1 MSGLRI
7 KHKPNNMR
15 GVFLDLETVDRDD
28 LDLQLLEATL
38 PEWSLLKETS
48 DVSKAIGNA
57 DIVVTNKI
65 CLDRDILHAA
75 GQLKLV
81 CIAATG
87 TNNVDLVAARE
98 SNITVC
104 NVRAY
109 ATASVVE
116 HVFTLMLNLVRN
128 LRKYHDAVDRG
139 AWQNAD
145 GFCLLDYPVREL
157 NGQTLGIIG
166 YGELGKAVATV
177 ARAFGMQILVAQRAG
192 TPADP
197 ERVPLDKLLSESNI
211 ISVHCPLTDS
221 TRNLIGRRE
230 LALMRKDSI
239 LINTARGGIVNETA
253 LSEALRNG
261 EIAGAGIDVL
271 SEEPPRDGNPLLDP
285 SLPNLILTPHIAWAG
300 ISARQALINE
310 IAANIRAFLAGTPR
324 NVVQPG

>member
-1 MSGLRI
+1 
-7 KHKPNNMR
+7 MR
-15 GVFLDLETVDRDD
+15 GVFLDLETVDHND

-38 PEWSLLKETS
+38 PEWSLLKKTR
-48 DVSKAIGNA
+48 DVTREIRSA

-65 CLDRDILHAA
+65 RLDRDALLAA
-75 GQLKLV
+75 ERLKLV

-87 TNNVDLVAARE
+87 TNNIDLDAARE

-116 HVFTLMLNLVRN
+116 HVFTLILNLARN
-128 LRKYHDAVDRG
+128 LQNYRDAVNRG

-145 GFCLLDYPVREL
+145 GFCLLDYPIREL

-166 YGELGKAVATV
+166 YGELGKAVAAA
-177 ARAFGMQILVAQRAG
+177 ARAFGMLTLVAQRPG
-192 TPADP
+192 TPPDP
-197 ERVPLDKLLSESNI
+197 DRVPLDRLLSESGI

-221 TRNLIGRRE
+221 TRNLIGHRE
-230 LALMRKDSI
+230 LALMRKDAI

-261 EIAGAGIDVL
+261 RIAGAGIDVL
-271 SEEPPRDGNPLLDP
+271 SEEPPRNGNPLLDP
-285 SLPNLILTPHIAWAG
+285 SLPNLIVTPHIAWAG
-300 ISARQALINE
+300 INARQTLINE
-310 IAANIRAFLAGTPR
+310 IAANIRAFLAGSPR
-324 NVVQPG
+324 NVVQA

>member
-1 MSGLRI
+1 M
-7 KHKPNNMR
+7 H

-28 LDLQLLEATL
+28 LDLRLLESTL

-48 DVSKAIGNA
+48 DVSEAIGNA
-57 DIVVTNKI
+57 DIVVTNKV

-75 GQLKLV
+75 RRLKLV

-98 SNITVC
+98 NDITVC

-128 LRKYHDAVDRG
+128 LKKYRDAIDRG

-197 ERVPLDKLLSESNI
+197 ERVPLEKLLSESNI
-211 ISVHCPLTDS
+211 ISVHCPLNDA
-221 TRNLIGRRE
+221 TRNLIDRRE
-230 LALMRKDSI
+230 LALMRKDAI

-285 SLPNLILTPHIAWAG
+285 SLENLIVTPHIAWAG
-300 ISARQALINE
+300 INARQALIDE
-310 IAANIRAFLAGTPR
+310 IAANIRAFLAGAPR

>member
-7 KHKPNNMR
+7 KNKPNNMH

-28 LDLQLLEATL
+28 LDLRLLESTL

-98 SNITVC
+98 NDITVC

-230 LALMRKDSI
+230 LALMRKDAI

>member
-7 KHKPNNMR
+7 KNKPNNMH

-28 LDLQLLEATL
+28 LDLRLLESTL

-98 SNITVC
+98 NDITVC

>member
-7 KHKPNNMR
+7 KNKPNNMH

-28 LDLQLLEATL
+28 LDLRLLESTL

-98 SNITVC
+98 NDITVC

-192 TPADP
+192 TPAAP

>member
-1 MSGLRI
+1 M
-7 KHKPNNMR
+7 H

-28 LDLQLLEATL
+28 LDLRLLESTL

-98 SNITVC
+98 NDITVC

>member
-1 MSGLRI
+1 
-7 KHKPNNMR
+7 MR
-15 GVFLDLETVDRDD
+15 GVFLDLETVDRND
-28 LDLQLLEATL
+28 LDLQLLESTL

-48 DVSKAIGNA
+48 DVIEATRNA
-57 DIVVTNKI
+57 DIVVANKI
-65 CLDRDILHAA
+65 CLDRDILQAA
-75 GQLKLV
+75 RRLKLV

-98 SNITVC
+98 NNITVC

-116 HVFTLMLNLVRN
+116 HVFTLILNLVRN
-128 LRKYHDAVDRG
+128 LQKYRDAVNRG

-197 ERVPLDKLLSESNI
+197 ERVPLDKLLSESSI

-230 LALMRKDSI
+230 LALMRKDAI

-253 LSEALRNG
+253 LSEVLRNG
-261 EIAGAGIDVL
+261 RIAGAGIDVL
-271 SEEPPRDGNPLLDP
+271 SEEPPRNGNPLLDL
-285 SLPNLILTPHIAWAG
+285 SLPNLIVTPHIAWAG
-300 ISARQALINE
+300 INARQALINE
-310 IAANIRAFLAGTPR
+310 IAANIQAFLAGSPR
-324 NVVQPG
+324 NVVQV

>member
-7 KHKPNNMR
+7 KNKPNNMR

-48 DVSKAIGNA
+48 DVSAAIRNA
-57 DIVVTNKI
+57 DIVVTNKVR
-65 CLDRDILHAA
+65 LDRDILHAA

-104 NVRAY
+104 NVRAS
-109 ATASVVE
+109 APASVVE
-116 HVFTLMLNLVRN
+116 HAFTLMLNLVRN
-128 LRKYHDAVDRG
+128 LRKYRDAVVRG

-192 TPADP
+192 TAADP

-221 TRNLIGRRE
+221 TRNLIDRRE
-230 LALMRKDSI
+230 LTLMRKDAI

>member
-1 MSGLRI
+1 
-7 KHKPNNMR
+7 MR

-28 LDLQLLEATL
+28 LDLQLLESTL

-98 SNITVC
+98 NDITVC

-128 LRKYHDAVDRG
+128 LKKYRDAVDRG
-139 AWQNAD
+139 AWQHAD

-177 ARAFGMQILVAQRAG
+177 SRAFGMQILVAQRAG

-211 ISVHCPLTDS
+211 ISVHCPLNDT

-230 LALMRKDSI
+230 LALMRKDAI

-300 ISARQALINE
+300 INARQALINE
-310 IAANIRAFLAGTPR
+310 IAANIQAFLAGTPR

>member
-1 MSGLRI
+1 M
-7 KHKPNNMR
+7 H

-28 LDLQLLEATL
+28 LDLRLLESTL

-98 SNITVC
+98 NDLTVC

-230 LALMRKDSI
+230 LALMRKDAI

>member
-1 MSGLRI
+1 
-7 KHKPNNMR
+7 MR

-28 LDLQLLEATL
+28 LDLRLLESTL

-48 DVSKAIGNA
+48 DVSEAIGNA
-57 DIVVTNKI
+57 NIVVTNKI

-98 SNITVC
+98 NNITVC

-128 LRKYHDAVDRG
+128 LRKYRDAVDRG

-230 LALMRKDSI
+230 LALMRKDAI

-253 LSEALRNG
+253 LSEALRND

-300 ISARQALINE
+300 INARQALINE
-310 IAANIRAFLAGTPR
+310 IAANIQAFLAGTPR

>member
-7 KHKPNNMR
+7 KNKPNNMH

-28 LDLQLLEATL
+28 LDLRLLESTL

-98 SNITVC
+98 NDITVC

-128 LRKYHDAVDRG
+128 LRKYRDAVDRG

-230 LALMRKDSI
+230 LALMRKDAI

>member
-1 MSGLRI
+1 
-7 KHKPNNMR
+7 MR

-28 LDLQLLEATL
+28 LDLRLLESTL

-48 DVSKAIGNA
+48 DVSEAIGNA

-75 GQLKLV
+75 RQLKLV

-98 SNITVC
+98 NDITVC

-128 LRKYHDAVDRG
+128 LKKYRDAVDRG

-192 TPADP
+192 TPTDP
-197 ERVPLDKLLSESNI
+197 ERVPLDRLLSESNI

-230 LALMRKDSI
+230 LALMRKDAI

-253 LSEALRNG
+253 LSEALRND

-300 ISARQALINE
+300 INARQALINE
-310 IAANIRAFLAGTPR
+310 IAANIQAFLAGSPR

>member
-1 MSGLRI
+1 
-7 KHKPNNMR
+7 MR
-15 GVFLDLETVDRDD
+15 GVFLDLETVDRND
-28 LDLQLLEATL
+28 LDLQLLESTL

-48 DVSKAIGNA
+48 DVIEATRNA
-57 DIVVTNKI
+57 DIVVANKI
-65 CLDRDILHAA
+65 CLDRDILQAA
-75 GQLKLV
+75 RRLKLV

-98 SNITVC
+98 NNITVC

-116 HVFTLMLNLVRN
+116 HVFTLILNLVRN
-128 LRKYHDAVDRG
+128 LQKYRDAVNRG

-166 YGELGKAVATV
+166 YGELGKAVATM
-177 ARAFGMQILVAQRAG
+177 AKAFGMHILVAQRAG

-197 ERVPLDKLLSESNI
+197 ERVPLEKLLSESGI
-211 ISVHCPLTDS
+211 ISVHCPLNDS
-221 TRNLIGRRE
+221 TRNLIDRRE
-230 LALMRKDSI
+230 LALMRKDAI

-261 EIAGAGIDVL
+261 EIAGAGVDVL

-285 SLPNLILTPHIAWAG
+285 SLENLIVTPHIAWAG
-300 ISARQALINE
+300 INARQALINE
-310 IAANIRAFLAGTPR
+310 IAANIQAFLAGSPR
-324 NVVQPG
+324 NVVQV

>member
-1 MSGLRI
+1 MY
-7 KHKPNNMR
+7 

-28 LDLQLLEATL
+28 LDLQLLESTL

-75 GQLKLV
+75 GRLKLV

-98 SNITVC
+98 NDITVC

-128 LRKYHDAVDRG
+128 LKKYRDAVDRG

-192 TPADP
+192 IPADP

-211 ISVHCPLTDS
+211 ISVHCPLNDT

-230 LALMRKDSI
+230 LALMRKDAI

-300 ISARQALINE
+300 INARQALINE
-310 IAANIRAFLAGTPR
+310 IAANIQAFLAGTPR